1 MTRIRTITRL
11 LTTAVAIGSLSTL
24 GLRVLGGD
32 RSAWDRPA
40 WLIALAATL
49 VALALRIAAMAGA
62 VRRGE
67 LPWPRLLLPAICWI
81 EGAGLWWGH
90 GAPVWQAIRLGTAIA
105 LETTFVVIAIR
116 QLRRA
121 PVRDEPPEDRIARPL
136 IQLVPP
142 GVARLIAFE
151 LVIIASALRF
161 LAGGWRRPDPPG
173 FAYHRESGLRMVLQL
188 LPLIGI
194 ADVVLLEVVILPH
207 AVLWLRIAVH
217 VLAVYGLIWMIGLYA
232 SLRARPHRIA
242 AGHAMLHRGLLGHL
256 EIPLDQIA
264 EIGEMP
270 AFRDDWQARAYR
282 KRAICVGVRGPA
294 IVDLRLH
301 APLRAVGLLGPGR
314 ASDRV
319 LVAVDD
325 PAGFIAALGPTAR
338 PAAAA

>member
-11 LTTAVAIGSLSTL
+11 ITAVVAIGTLSTL

-32 RSAWDRPA
+32 LPAWDRPA
-40 WLIALAATL
+40 WLTALAVTL
-49 VALALRIAAMAGA
+49 VALALHIAAMAGA
-62 VRRGE
+62 ARRGE
-67 LPWPRLLLPAICWI
+67 LPWPRLLLPAIFWL
-81 EGAGLWWGH
+81 EGAGLWWGN
-90 GAPVWQAIRLGTAIA
+90 GAPIWQAIRLGTAIA

-121 PVRDEPPEDRIARPL
+121 PVCDEPPEARLARPL

-151 LVIIASALRF
+151 LVIVGSALRF
-161 LAGGWRRPDPPG
+161 LVGGWRRPDPPG
-173 FAYHRESGLRMVLQL
+173 FAYHRNSALRMVLQM

-207 AVLWLRIAVH
+207 AALWLRIAVH
-217 VLAVYGLIWMIGLYA
+217 FLAAYGLLWLIGLYA
-232 SLRARPHRIA
+232 SLRARPHRVD
-242 AGHAMLHRGLLGHL
+242 AGHATLHRGLLGHL
-256 EIPLDQIA
+256 ELPLDQIA

-270 AFRDDWQARAYR
+270 VFRDDWQARAYR

-301 APLRAVGLLGPGR
+301 APLRAIGVLGPGP

-325 PAGFIAALGPTAR
+325 PTGFIAALGPTA
-338 PAAAA
+338 PSAAAA

>member
-1 MTRIRTITRL
+1 MTRTRTRL
-11 LTTAVAIGSLSTL
+11 ITAAVATGSLSTL

-32 RSAWDRPA
+32 LTACDRPA

-49 VALALRIAAMAGA
+49 FALALRIAAMAGA
-62 VRRGE
+62 ARRRE
-67 LPWPRLLLPAICWI
+67 LPWPRLLLPAIFWI
-81 EGAGLWWGH
+81 EGAGLWWGN
-90 GAPVWQAIRLGTAIA
+90 GAPVWQAIRLGTAMA

-121 PVRDEPPEDRIARPL
+121 PVCDEPPEDRLARPL
-136 IQLVPP
+136 TQLVPP

-151 LVIIASALRF
+151 LVIVGSALRF
-161 LAGGWRRPDPPG
+161 LVGGWRRPDPQG
-173 FAYHRESGLRMVLQL
+173 FAYHRTSGLRMLLQM

-217 VLAVYGLIWMIGLYA
+217 FLAVYGLIWLIGLYA
-232 SLRARPHRIA
+232 SLRARPHRVD
-242 AGHAMLHRGLLGHL
+242 AGHAILHRGLLGHL
-256 EIPLDQIA
+256 ELPLDQIA

-270 AFRDDWQARAYR
+270 AFRDDWHARAYR
-282 KRAICVGVRGPA
+282 KRAICVGMRGA
-294 IVDLRLH
+294 TIVDLRLH
-301 APLRAVGLLGPGR
+301 APLRAVSILGPGP

-325 PAGFIAALGPTAR
+325 PAGFIAALGPVAS